1 MYSDLLKEKLT
12 KFFRSF
18 GFRKESIFVDV
29 CELVLR
35 KDTFYVF
42 VKFFDEE
49 VSSQHIDDIENRLNG
64 LDLEMSKHIC
74 IVIADDI
81 EENMADKM
89 KSCDIIHLKKNEIFV
104 DDILRN
110 NFYKIVA

>member
-42 VKFFDEE
+42 VQFFEE
-49 VSSQHIDDIENRLNG
+49 MVTSQHIDKIEDRLTN
-64 LDLEMSKHIC
+64 LDFEMSKHVC

-81 EENMADKM
+81 EENIEEKM

-104 DDILRN
+104 NDILKN
-110 NFYKIVA
+110 KLFKAVT